1 MTAGVSSRS
10 ARLVAATASAGRGR
24 DLPMSAERLRILAMY
39 REMPG
44 LRLTV
49 DQLCR
54 LSGLDRE
61 PCATALRSLVDDGLL
76 GEYGQYYTVRN
87 DS

>member
-1 MTAGVSSRS
+1 
-10 ARLVAATASAGRGR
+10 
-24 DLPMSAERLRILAMY
+24 MSAERLRILAMY

-61 PCATALRSLVDDGLL
+61 PCAAALRTLVDDGLL
-76 GEYGQYYTVRN
+76 GAHGRYYVVR
-87 DS
+87 DGL